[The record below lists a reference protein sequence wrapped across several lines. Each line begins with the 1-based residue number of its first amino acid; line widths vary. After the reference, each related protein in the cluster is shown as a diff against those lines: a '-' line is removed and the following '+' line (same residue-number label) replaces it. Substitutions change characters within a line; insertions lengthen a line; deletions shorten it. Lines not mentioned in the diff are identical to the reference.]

1 MSFTS
6 PKTFLLDGQ
15 EITYIE
21 DSKVVKFSIHT
32 PFIKA
37 GQILGW
43 PTEFGSPGL
52 GINHAIIKFLE
63 KSKCTLII
71 HIESDSYD
79 CIIRYDKLMK
89 FIHNHNNEYL
99 AGGKKFVHVIP
110 LKLCTGHRPQKEV
123 TA

>member
-1 MSFTS
+1 MSFS
-6 PKTFLLDGQ
+6 FPKTFSLDGQ
-15 EITYIE
+15 EIIYIE

-79 CIIRYDKLMK
+79 CIIRYDKLIK
-89 FIHNHNNEYL
+89 FINNYNNEYL

-110 LKLCTGHRPQKEV
+110 LKLCQGYHPHTEV